1 MQIVINPKKSEWSEI
16 LKRPT
21 QTVDDIEE
29 TVNQIFNEVNQ
40 KGDEAIKKYTSYFDG
55 ITLDEMEV
63 SVLEI
68 NAAENFISMALQKAI
83 KLAKQNIEAFHKAQ
97 KTFPDDRSE
106 S

>member
-1 MQIVINPKKSEWSEI
+1 MQIINNPNKSEWSEI

-55 ITLDEMEV
+55 ISLVEIEA
-63 SVLEI
+63 SELEI
-68 NAAENFISMALQKAI
+68 NNAVSFVSVELQKAI
-83 KLAKQNIEAFHKAQ
+83 KLA
-97 KTFPDDRSE
+97 
-106 S
+106 